1 MDNVTMLFL
10 CLALGIPG
18 ATVARE
24 VGEVDADRVFQG
36 SIPALYDKHLGPLI
50 FVPYADDLASRLA
63 DIQHGRILETAA
75 GTGVLTRALVS
86 ALPESVS
93 IVATD
98 LNQPMLD
105 HASTQAPSTRVNWRK
120 ADAQHLPFPDGE
132 FDAVVCQFGVMFF
145 PDKPQAFSEAYR
157 VLKPDG
163 RFLFNVWDRIEEN
176 EFAEIVVRSVAALF
190 PDNPPKFLARTPHGH
205 YDTAALEAQ
214 LRATGFGAVTT
225 EIVTRE
231 SQAANAR
238 SVAIGYCQGTPM
250 RNEIEAH
257 DPDRLAEATE
267 AAAAA
272 ITKQFGLG
280 PVTGKIQAHIIT
292 AVRNS

>member
-1 MDNVTMLFL
+1 M
-10 CLALGIPG
+10 
-18 ATVARE
+18 E
-24 VGEVDADRVFQG
+24 ADRVFQG

-105 HASTQAPSTRVNWRK
+105 HASVQAPSTRVNWRK

-176 EFAEIVVRSVAALF
+176 EFAAVVVRSIATLF

-205 YDTAALEAQ
+205 YDTAALEAH
-214 LRATGFGAVTT
+214 LRAAGFGAVTT

-257 DPDRLAEATE
+257 DPDRPAEATD

-272 ITKQFGLG
+272 ITKQFGPG
-280 PVTGKIQAHIIT
+280 PVTGKIQAHIVT